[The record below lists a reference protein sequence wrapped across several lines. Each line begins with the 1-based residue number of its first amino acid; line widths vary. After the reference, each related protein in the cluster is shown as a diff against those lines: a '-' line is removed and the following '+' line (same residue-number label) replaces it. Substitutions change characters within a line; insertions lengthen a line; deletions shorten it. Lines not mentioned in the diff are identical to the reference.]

1 VIRTTSWLLVLVVCL
16 GTVSLSAQS
25 PASGAVVSS
34 SDELWM
40 KIKSGDAVYVLD
52 SSARETAG
60 TFAKVSQSSLELLV
74 DGQIREIPLSDV
86 REIARRGDPLWNGA
100 LIGAAVGGGLTALA
114 CGNEC
119 TTGER
124 VGVIVTSAL
133 IWGAVGMGIDALIHG
148 RTVVYR
154 ATPLKTVRFMPVLSR
169 HQVSA
174 ALSVGF

>member
-1 VIRTTSWLLVLVVCL
+1 MRATSWLLVLVVCL
-16 GTVSLSAQS
+16 GAVPLSAQS

-34 SDELWM
+34 SDELWT
-40 KIKSGDAVYVLD
+40 KIKSGDTVYVLD

-60 TFAKVSQSSLELLV
+60 NFAKVSASSLELLV
-74 DGQIREIPLSDV
+74 DGQIREIPLGDV
-86 REIARRGDPLWNGA
+86 RLIERRGDRLWNGA
-100 LIGAAVGGGLTALA
+100 LIGAAVGGGFAALG

-124 VGVIVTSAL
+124 VAAVVTFTVVG
-133 IWGAVGMGIDALIHG
+133 GAVAMGIDALIHG

-154 ATPLKTVRFMPVLSR
+154 GTSQKTVRFMPVLSR
-169 HQVSA
+169 HQLSA